1 MSCRTGGLQRAVI
14 SVRGRRAG
22 AAAVAVLGALAV
34 TAADCQVTSQPGVEP
49 SITSTK
55 SPKPKSEKKKH
66 SPAVRPGEVSVPI
79 RVITTSG
86 ETMVLVP
93 VRVNGRG
100 PYDFV
105 LDTGAS
111 SSTVSRSLVRRLRL
125 PRTGSTAHVRGVTG
139 ASVVPL
145 VTVGRWTVG
154 GQRLH
159 GHSLPVIDL
168 GGDFGTSQVG
178 GLLGSDELRRFG
190 AVKLDYKNERL
201 VLRDTG

>member
-1 MSCRTGGLQRAVI
+1 MIGL
-14 SVRGRRAG
+14 
-22 AAAVAVLGALAV
+22 LAV
-34 TAADCQVTSQPGVEP
+34 TAADCEVSGPPGARPSDTATESPTSKSAKGKKR
-49 SITSTK
+49 TTK
-55 SPKPKSEKKKH
+55 
-66 SPAVRPGEVSVPI
+66 PGEVSVPVE
-79 RVITTSG
+79 VITTQG

-111 SSTVSRSLVRRLRL
+111 SSTVSRSLMRRLRL

-139 ASVVPL
+139 ATVVPM
-145 VTVGRWTVG
+145 VTVERWTVG

-159 GHSLPVIDL
+159 GDSLPAVDL
-168 GGDFGTSQVG
+168 GGDFGAGQVS

-190 AVKLDYKNERL
+190 AVRLDYKNERL
-201 VLRDTG
+201 VLRDAR

>member
-1 MSCRTGGLQRAVI
+1 V
-14 SVRGRRAG
+14 G
-22 AAAVAVLGALAV
+22 AAAAAVLTMLAV
-34 TAADCQVTSQPGVEP
+34 TAADCQIADQPGTEP
-49 SITSTK
+49 SVTATE
-55 SPKPKSEKKKH
+55 SPKAKGKGRHATK
-66 SPAVRPGEVSVPI
+66 PGEVSVPI
-79 RVITTSG
+79 QVINTQG

-93 VRVNGRG
+93 VRVNGHG

-125 PRTGSTAHVRGVTG
+125 PRTGSTAHVRGVAG
-139 ASVVPL
+139 ATVVPL

-159 GHSLPVIDL
+159 GRSLPVIDL
-168 GGDFGTSQVG
+168 GGDFGAGQVS

-190 AVKLDYKNERL
+190 AVRLDYKHERL
-201 VLRDTG
+201 VLRDSG

>member
-1 MSCRTGGLQRAVI
+1 VI
-14 SVRGRRAG
+14 TLRGRRVG
-22 AAAVAVLGALAV
+22 AAAAAVVGLLAV
-34 TAADCQVTSQPGVEP
+34 TAADCQVTDQPGAAP
-49 SITSTK
+49 SGTATK
-55 SPKPKSEKKKH
+55 SPKSKSAKSKHQSKK
-66 SPAVRPGEVSVPI
+66 PGEVAVPVQ
-79 RVITTSG
+79 VITTQG

-93 VRVNGRG
+93 VKVNGHG

-111 SSTVSRSLVRRLRL
+111 SSTVSRSLVRRLHL

-139 ASVVPL
+139 ATVVPL

-159 GHSLPVIDL
+159 GDSLPVIDL
-168 GGDFGTSQVG
+168 GGDFGTGQVS

-190 AVKLDYKNERL
+190 AVRLDYKNERL
-201 VLRDTG
+201 VLRAAG

>member
-1 MSCRTGGLQRAVI
+1 MIIL
-14 SVRGRRAG
+14 RGRRVG
-22 AAAVAVLGALAV
+22 AAAVAVLAMLAV
-34 TAADCQVTSQPGVEP
+34 TAADCQVTGRPDAAP
-49 SITSTK
+49 SDSESASPSAKSKSKGGRDGKTK
-55 SPKPKSEKKKH
+55 
-66 SPAVRPGEVSVPI
+66 PGEVSVPI
-79 RVITTSG
+79 EVQTMQG

-93 VRVNGRG
+93 VKVNGRG

-125 PRTGSTAHVRGVTG
+125 PRTGDTAHVRGVAG
-139 ASVVPL
+139 ATVVPL
-145 VTVGRWTVG
+145 VAVSRWTVG

-159 GHSLPVIDL
+159 GRSLPVIDL
-168 GGDFGTSQVG
+168 GGDFGSGRVN

-201 VLRDTG
+201 ILRAS